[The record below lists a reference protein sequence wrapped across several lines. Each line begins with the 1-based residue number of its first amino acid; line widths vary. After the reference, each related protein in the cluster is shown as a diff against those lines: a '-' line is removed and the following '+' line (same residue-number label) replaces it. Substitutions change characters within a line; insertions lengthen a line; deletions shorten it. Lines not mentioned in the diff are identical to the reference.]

1 MRKGLVAALVITA
14 LAATACRPDAV
25 ELAYRFPAGSTLAYE
40 MVSTVHANWDIGTE
54 GEGSYRVAFDVTEE
68 VISVD
73 EQGAVV
79 SLDLTRTE
87 VEEDNFTPPADSSF
101 TVRVD
106 QHGAVLEVIEVD
118 GVAANLLEPEQRSL
132 ILTYRPLVAVEP
144 VRLHE
149 EWDALQEFEGA
160 EFEQLKLV
168 GRLEKLDRDDQGDFA
183 GLSYT
188 GSGPL
193 IGSRE
198 LPEGDAE
205 LTGSTSTAGEAIVD
219 LSDGILRTASSS
231 TTYEFDVNVIPEDA
245 ANPIAGT
252 LEIEQDLEL
261 KKVSEQTP
269 E

>member
-1 MRKGLVAALVITA
+1 MLLALSAIAFVG
-14 LAATACRPDAV
+14 CRPDTV
-25 ELAYRFPAGSTLAYE
+25 ELAYDFPTGTTLNYQ
-40 MVSTVHANWDIGTE
+40 MVSTVDANWDIGSE
-54 GEGSYRVAFDVTEE
+54 GEGSYRVVFDVTEE
-68 VISVD
+68 VQEVD
-73 EQGAVV
+73 DESAVV

-87 VEEDNFTPPADSSF
+87 VEEDNFTPPSDSSF

-106 QHGAVLEVIEVD
+106 EHGAVLEVIEVD
-118 GVAANLLEPEQRSL
+118 GVAASLLEPEQRSL

-168 GRLEKLDRDDQGDFA
+168 GKLEKLDRDEQGDFA
-183 GLSYT
+183 ALSYT

-198 LPEGDAE
+198 LPEGNAE
-205 LTGSTSTAGEAIVD
+205 LSGSTRTVGEAIVD
-219 LSDGILRTASSS
+219 LDDGLLRTARSS
-231 TTYEFDVNVIPEDA
+231 TNYDFDVNVIPQDA

-261 KKVSEQTP
+261 TKVSEERP

>member
-1 MRKGLVAALVITA
+1 MRRGLAALLA
-14 LAATACRPDAV
+14 LAVIGLGACRPNTV
-25 ELAYRFPAGSTLAYE
+25 ELAYRFPEGTTLTYE
-40 MVSTVHANWDIGTE
+40 MVSTVHANWDIGSE
-54 GEGSYRVAFDVTEE
+54 GQGSYRVIFDVTEE
-68 VISVD
+68 VRSVD
-73 EQGAVV
+73 DQGAVV

-87 VEEDNFTPPADSSF
+87 VEEDNFTPPSDSSF

-106 QHGAVLEVIEVD
+106 EHGAVLEVIEVD
-118 GVAANLLEPEQRSL
+118 GVEASLLEPEQRSL

-168 GRLEKLDRDDQGDFA
+168 GKLEKLDRDEQGDHA
-183 GLSYT
+183 TLSYT

-205 LTGSTSTAGEAIVD
+205 LSGSTRTSGEAIVD
-219 LSDGILRTASSS
+219 LDNGILRTARSS
-231 TTYEFDVNVIPEDA
+231 TNYDFDVNVVPQDA

-252 LEIEQDLEL
+252 LEIDQEL
-261 KKVSEQTP
+261 KLTKVSE
-269 E
+269 ESAE

>member
-1 MRKGLVAALVITA
+1 MRRGLIALLVAGVLG
-14 LAATACRPDAV
+14 LPACRPDTV
-25 ELAYRFPAGSTLAYE
+25 ELAYRFPTGTTLTYE
-40 MVSTVHANWDIGTE
+40 MVSTVDANWDIGTE
-54 GEGSYRVAFDVTEE
+54 GEGSYQVAFDVTEE
-68 VISVD
+68 VQSADD
-73 EQGAVV
+73 EGAVV
-79 SLDLTRTE
+79 KLDLKRTR
-87 VEEDNFTPPADSSF
+87 VEEDNFTPPTDSSF

-106 QHGAVLEVIEVD
+106 EHGAVLEVIEVD
-118 GVAANLLEPEQRSL
+118 GVAASLLEPEQRSL

-149 EWDALQEFEGA
+149 EWDALQKFEGA

-168 GRLEKLDRDDQGDFA
+168 GKLEKLDRDDQGDYA
-183 GLSYT
+183 TLSYT

-205 LTGSTSTAGEAIVD
+205 LSGSTQTSGEAIVD
-219 LSDGILRTASSS
+219 LENGILRTAQSS
-231 TTYEFDVNVIPEDA
+231 TNYDFDVNVIPQDA

-252 LEIEQDLEL
+252 LEIEQDLKL
-261 KKVSEQTP
+261 TKISEQTP